1 MNDSR
6 PNAAQKAKGKWATET
21 RKTEF
26 QEPQKIHTFRANSG
40 FIAVMT
46 HSGGRR
52 RPFHCAI
59 SDPQGCQ
66 AVHVND
72 EGRRIASM
80 EIHLRL
86 RDAKATVQERVLE
99 LETAAKAKP

>member
-1 MNDSR
+1 
-6 PNAAQKAKGKWATET
+6 
-21 RKTEF
+21 
-26 QEPQKIHTFRANSG
+26 
-40 FIAVMT
+40 MT
-46 HSGGRR
+46 QSGGRG

-59 SDPQGCQ
+59 SDPQDNQ